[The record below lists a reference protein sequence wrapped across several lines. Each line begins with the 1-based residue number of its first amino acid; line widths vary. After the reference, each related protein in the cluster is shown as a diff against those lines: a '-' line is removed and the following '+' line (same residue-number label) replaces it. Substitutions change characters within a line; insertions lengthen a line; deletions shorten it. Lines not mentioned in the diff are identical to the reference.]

1 MRSVNA
7 RYRIAI
13 TLGLGFCILSI
24 TDSLAQ
30 DNSLRGKEYNLDN
43 DNLALQGYDVVSYF
57 MGAPLKG
64 KKSFAFNYRG
74 VNYWFNNP
82 DNLKLFKKQPSKF
95 EPVYGGWCAYAMGDT
110 GEKVKIDPKSYKI
123 IDGKLY
129 LFYNFYFNNTLI
141 DWNKDED
148 QLKTNADANWHK
160 IINNS

>member
-1 MRSVNA
+1 MKA
-7 RYRIAI
+7 RNIIAI
-13 TLGLGFCILSI
+13 ALILGFSI
-24 TDSLAQ
+24 FSIMDLVAQDDSLR
-30 DNSLRGKEYNLDN
+30 LKEYNLDN

-82 DNLKLFKKQPSKF
+82 DNLNLFKKQPEKF

-148 QLKTNADANWHK
+148 QLKNNADANWHK